1 MRSSGCGHPLSRIAR
16 AGALGLALA
25 TLGAVASAAAGSV
38 AGSAGPSGWLRLR
51 TTGYRFQTE
60 DAAGAKL
67 DRLGAYQEFDGA
79 AAGLAG
85 GRLALRISGRF
96 ADDLYLKARTTERSR
111 LYVGHL
117 EARPTPRMTARLG
130 RQFVQEGP
138 IGLTLDGLWLNYRFG
153 PGFETR
159 LWGGASAPFS
169 RAFKAS
175 TLKNDPVWGL
185 RLMTSPARGI
195 RLAASWGYRERDGR
209 VASRS
214 LGFETGVTAVRN
226 LRATGRIAY
235 DLARDNWDRIEG
247 LAQWQPRRAF
257 PLLTFQYAEHSPRID
272 ANSYFTRFTDAKRV
286 RLARVTARYEHR
298 SRFGAEF
305 ECLDSFVGK
314 RTSARIGGAV
324 LTPYGRLGY
333 SLRLGGAG
341 EESRWFGD
349 VAWRARP
356 WLTLE
361 GGATFLTYALFE
373 NAPASEERDLTTLF
387 GRARVQPIEGLG
399 LTLEL
404 QRLENPFYVK
414 DVRFLAGLDLT
425 GGCGAGSFGL
435 SRGGCC
441 R

>member
-1 MRSSGCGHPLSRIAR
+1 MRSSGCWHHVSRIGR
-16 AGALGLALA
+16 AGALGLALT
-25 TLGAVASAAAGSV
+25 TLGAVASAAAGS
-38 AGSAGPSGWLRLR
+38 AAAATGPSGWLRLR

-60 DAAGAKL
+60 DAAGVTL
-67 DRLGAYQEFDGA
+67 ERLGAYQEFDGA

-117 EARPTPRMTARLG
+117 EARPVPQLTARLG

-138 IGLTLDGLWLNYRFG
+138 IGTTLDGLWLGYRVG
-153 PGFETR
+153 PGFEAR
-159 LWGGASAPFS
+159 LWGGTSSPLT
-169 RAFKAS
+169 RAFKLS
-175 TLKNDPVWGL
+175 TMKDEPVWGL
-185 RLMTSPARGI
+185 RLMTTPARGI

-214 LGFETGVTAVRN
+214 IGFETGVTAVRN
-226 LRATGRIAY
+226 LRASGRVAY
-235 DLARDNWDRIEG
+235 DLARNTWDRIEG
-247 LAQWQPRRAF
+247 LAQWQPRRVF
-257 PLLTFQYAEHSPRID
+257 PMLTFQYMEHSPRID

-286 RLARVTARYEHR
+286 RLARVAARYEHR
-298 SRFGAEF
+298 SRFGAEL
-305 ECLDSFVGK
+305 ECLDAFVGR
-314 RTSARIGGAV
+314 RTSARIGGAL
-324 LTPYGRLGY
+324 LTPYGHLGY
-333 SLRLGGAG
+333 SVRLGGAG

-349 VAWRARP
+349 VVWRARP
-356 WLTLE
+356 WLSLE
-361 GGATFLTYALFE
+361 GGATFLTYALLE
-373 NAPASEERDLTTLF
+373 NAPASEDRDLTTLY
-387 GRARVQPIEGLG
+387 GRARLQPIEGLG
-399 LTLEL
+399 LTLEV

-425 GGCGAGSFGL
+425 CGCGAGSFGL